1 MNLKGTLK
9 KFDFLNIQFFLLYN
23 IDMKLL
29 MIEDK
34 VSLTDAVA
42 EYFKR
47 ESILITV
54 ANDGEKGYLE
64 ALSGTYD
71 VIILDIMLPKK
82 DGWSILRDL
91 RKEKINTPVLM
102 LSALGEIDD
111 KVKGLNLGAD
121 DYLAKP
127 FAIKELDAR
136 IKALARRK
144 EEIKT
149 DVKTIFDITLNRDD
163 HELTCLDNKI
173 VLGIKEFEILDILM
187 DKYPNQVN
195 KEFLTIKIWGYDN
208 DTLYN
213 NVEVYVSFLRR
224 KLKAMHSKLIISSI
238 RGFGYKLE
246 YENNK

>member
-1 MNLKGTLK
+1 
-9 KFDFLNIQFFLLYN
+9 
-23 IDMKLL
+23 MKLL

-47 ESILITV
+47 EQVPITI

-82 DGWSILRDL
+82 DGWSILNDL
-91 RKEKINTPVLM
+91 RKEHIDTPVLV

-127 FAIKELDAR
+127 FAIRELDAR
-136 IKALARRK
+136 VKALSRRK
-144 EEIKT
+144 EEIKLN
-149 DVKTIFDITLNRDD
+149 VKTVFDITLNRDN
-163 HELTCLDNKI
+163 HELTCKDNRI
-173 VLGIKEFEILDILM
+173 ILGQKEFEILDMLM
-187 DKYPNQVN
+187 DKFPNQVN
-195 KEFLTIKIWGYDN
+195 KEFLTVKIWGYDS

-213 NVEVYVSFLRR
+213 SVEVYISFLRR
-224 KLKAMHSKLIISSI
+224 KLKAMHSKVIITSI
-238 RGFGYKLE
+238 RSLGYKLE
-246 YENNK
+246 YENDK